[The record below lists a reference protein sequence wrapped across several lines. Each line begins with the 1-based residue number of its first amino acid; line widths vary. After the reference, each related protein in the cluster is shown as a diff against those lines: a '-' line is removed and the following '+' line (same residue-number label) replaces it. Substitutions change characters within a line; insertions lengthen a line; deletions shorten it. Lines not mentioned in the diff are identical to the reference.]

1 MPLVIH
7 SDFSSRFKG
16 RRNTMI
22 VFMFRPS
29 PQIPEP
35 SLNAAQRCYD
45 ASVFN
50 VTLQRQQVL
59 TGSIDL
65 TWIFT
70 QSVFMALNTIL
81 WSLSYP
87 AIRQEHAIEEV
98 TRHIDT
104 AMEVLAISSERW
116 PGVESALQLYTNL
129 ISGCLKAYTSDES
142 YVVQSPSN
150 QPSRESS
157 RDVGTPP
164 STSSPSSASSVPHS
178 YDTTTTPDNVSRN
191 GGKVEYTQ
199 QYNYLE
205 RVSPQVANGT
215 ASTSSLQTLT
225 PFQTTSSHPTQP
237 YDTTG
242 IDNSNNFLT
251 SVAQTHT
258 PASTLPGVHQPHQPF
273 DPNSPYNNPFPS
285 VLPGLQHWD
294 PNYTAASTTADNLA
308 YCSANV
314 EPMSWMGYIGDQYS
328 QFFNQPYPTNSWRD
342 RSLSQ
347 QEHIELMANLVDDLP
362 DVSHLGTNES
372 ATFYSSSIP

>member
-1 MPLVIH
+1 
-7 SDFSSRFKG
+7 
-16 RRNTMI
+16 MI

-50 VTLQRQQVL
+50 VNLQRQQVA

-87 AIRQEHAIEEV
+87 AIRQEHPIEEV
-98 TRHIDT
+98 TAHINT

-150 QPSRESS
+150 RPSRESS
-157 RDVGTPP
+157 HDATTPP
-164 STSSPSSASSVPHS
+164 STYSPSSASSVPCPNACPNETS
-178 YDTTTTPDNVSRN
+178 TPDKIS
-191 GGKVEYTQ
+191 KSEAKIEYTQ
-199 QYNYLE
+199 PYNHPQ
-205 RVSPQVANGT
+205 RSSPQVTNAT
-215 ASTSSLQTLT
+215 APASSLQTLP
-225 PFQTTSSHPTQP
+225 PFQSTPPHPTQS
-237 YDTTG
+237 YHTTE
-242 IDNSNNFLT
+242 IDNTNNFLT
-251 SVAQTHT
+251 SVT
-258 PASTLPGVHQPHQPF
+258 PAHPPASLLGDVQHQPPHQTF
-273 DPNSPYNNPFPS
+273 DPTSLYNNPFPS

-294 PNYTAASTTADNLA
+294 PNYATASTTAESLTHCNA
-308 YCSANV
+308 SV

-328 QFFNQPYPTNSWRD
+328 QFFNQPYPSSSWRE
-342 RSLSQ
+342 RSLSE
-347 QEHIELMANLVDDLP
+347 QEHIELMATLVNDLP
-362 DVSHLGTNES
+362 DVSHLANNEPT
-372 ATFYSSSIP
+372 AFYSSSIS